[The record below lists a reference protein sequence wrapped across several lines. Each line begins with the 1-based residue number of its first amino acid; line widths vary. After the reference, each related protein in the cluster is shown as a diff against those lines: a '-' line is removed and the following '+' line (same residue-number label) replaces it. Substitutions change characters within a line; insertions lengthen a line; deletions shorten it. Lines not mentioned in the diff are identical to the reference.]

1 MIKGNIAIDLFV
13 AMFLIIGI
21 VFGVFIAATIYL
33 NVFPLIE
40 ADDSIKNNSYT
51 VSAQTGIDAI
61 ALMIP
66 LMIIG
71 TFVGII
77 ILNFFVSS
85 HPAFAVVSI
94 LLLLILTVISAGIS
108 NVLEAFTTSPVIS
121 ATSARYP
128 IVAQV
133 TGILPLIVFVF
144 GSLAIIVL
152 YGKKR
157 QEGEF

>member
-1 MIKGNIAIDLFV
+1 MKGNIAIDMFV
-13 AMFLIIGI
+13 ALMIIVGI
-21 VFGVFIAATIYL
+21 VFGVFIVATIYL

-40 ADDSIKNNSYT
+40 ADDSIKNSTYT

-66 LMIIG
+66 LMIVG

-77 ILNFFVSS
+77 ALNFFVSS
-85 HPAFAVVSI
+85 HPAFAIISI
-94 LLLLILTVISAGIS
+94 LLLLIMTIISAGVS
-108 NVLEAFTTSPVIS
+108 NIIEAFTDSTGI
-121 ATSARYP
+121 ATTAARYP

-133 TGILPLIVFVF
+133 TGQLPLLVFIF
-144 GSLAIIVL
+144 GSIAIIVL

-157 QEGEF
+157 QDAGVA